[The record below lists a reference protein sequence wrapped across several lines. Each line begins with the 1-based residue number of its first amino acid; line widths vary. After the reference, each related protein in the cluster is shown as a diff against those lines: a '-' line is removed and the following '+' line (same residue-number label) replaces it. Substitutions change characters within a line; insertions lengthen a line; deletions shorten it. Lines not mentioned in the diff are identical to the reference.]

1 MIRVFFGSPGCG
13 KTTLACKMFYKNSK
27 SKKRSYDYQ
36 YSNFDNDLSIKVPS
50 LDGLGSWTFP
60 EHSYIIVDEAG
71 IEYNSRKY
79 KTLDQ
84 QTIQWFKLHRHY
96 KCDVD
101 FISQSWEDM
110 DITIRRL
117 ADELWYIKK
126 LGPISIV
133 RRVYKSVKVDDK
145 THQIIDA
152 YEIGK
157 LLKRLLPFPF
167 GSKTWF
173 LVWRPKY
180 YKYFNTYEK
189 PNTPVRTFLP
199 EETTT
204 TSLLANEQD
213 GPPSAGHNSD
223 NVESNHV
230 GAGSPGALVRRRISS
245 IYLRIQNFILK
256 LIQK

>member
-1 MIRVFFGSPGCG
+1 
-13 KTTLACKMFYKNSK
+13 MFYKNKK
-27 SKKRSYDYQ
+27 SKKTRYDYQ
-36 YSNFDNDLSIKVPS
+36 YANSDNDLSITIPS
-50 LDGLGSWTFP
+50 LEGLGSWTFP

-79 KTLDQ
+79 KTLSQ
-84 QTIQWFKLHRHY
+84 ETIQWFKLHRHY

-126 LGPISIV
+126 FGPISIV

-157 LLKRLLPFPF
+157 LLKRLLPRPF

-189 PNTPVRTFLP
+189 PNTPVRYFVPALDQAS
-199 EETTT
+199 
-204 TSLLANEQD
+204 SLSANKQD
-213 GPPSAGHNSD
+213 GPPPAGHCSD
-223 NVESNHV
+223 NVQSDHADIDLKV
-230 GAGSPGALVRRRISS
+230 FFDDLIGRLAAVTTRSS
-245 IYLRIQNFILK
+245 RTK
-256 LIQK
+256 